1 MILSIF
7 QFVPWMEVAIFL
19 LLVIIGLVI
28 FWFTQRRKFKQEL
41 LSAQRMTAKA
51 KQSLDEREK
60 FLAYTNHEI
69 RTPLNAVSGST
80 ELLLNTQ
87 LSEDQAK
94 YVKTIKASVDNVL
107 VLVNDVLD
115 LARIESG
122 KINIQER
129 DFILSD
135 LLLGIKLI
143 LGEKA
148 QKKGIELKYEIHDK
162 VPVILKGDSRYLNQI
177 ILNLANN
184 AVKFTDLGSVTM
196 KVSVAAENENSY
208 TLKFE
213 VIDTG
218 KGIRKSKLP
227 TIFNQFEQETRHTI
241 KHKGGSGLGLAISK
255 QLVEAQGGSI
265 HVESKYMEGTNF
277 WFQLDYQ
284 KGEPIKKSSLSLDAS
299 ILDDLRILVVDDNK
313 LNREIMCDLLH
324 GLNSNSSSVAVEGG
338 EKCIELLKLQDFD
351 LILMDIQMP
360 GMDGYELAQY
370 IRKNARS
377 PIHQIPIIAMTA
389 FAFEDAAKKCFEA
402 GMNDYMSKPVE
413 SKVLLAKIGRL
424 FEKKKKSTELR
435 VDFEYCDLSKLKA
448 LTGGDNLKMYKYID
462 IFLQN
467 TPIDLE
473 RLTHFIKNE
482 NADEG
487 MKALHKL
494 KGSAAYMG
502 NTDLPRIY
510 DKIIE
515 EGADYLYALRNNEEK
530 VTNICKGMID
540 ELSKL
545 KNDHKFL
552 FLK

>member
-1 MILSIF
+1 MT
-7 QFVPWMEVAIFL
+7 E
-19 LLVIIGLVI
+19 
-28 FWFTQRRKFKQEL
+28 K
-41 LSAQRMTAKA
+41 AQ
-51 KQSLDEREK
+51 QSLDEREK

-87 LSEDQAK
+87 LSEDQKK
-94 YVKTIKASVDNVL
+94 YVNTIKASVDNVL
-107 VLVNDVLD
+107 ILVNDVLD

-122 KINIQER
+122 KINIQQH

-143 LGEKA
+143 LDEKA
-148 QKKGIELKYEIHDK
+148 QKKGIELKYELAPD

-177 ILNLANN
+177 ILNLTNN

-196 KVSVAAENENSY
+196 RVSLIQKLDKDY
-208 TLKFE
+208 KLKFE

-255 QLVEAQGGSI
+255 QLVEAQGGTI
-265 HVESKYMEGTNF
+265 HVDSKYMEGTNF
-277 WFQLDYQ
+277 WFELTYL
-284 KGEPIKKSSLSLDAS
+284 KGDVVKRKNQTEDVS
-299 ILDDLRILVVDDNK
+299 ILNDLKVLIVDDNS
-313 LNREIMCDLLH
+313 LNREIMCDLLV
-324 GLNSNSSSVAVEGG
+324 GLNPSCKAIAVNGG
-338 EKCIELLKLQDFD
+338 ESCIELLKIQDFD

-360 GMDGYELAQY
+360 EMDGYELAQY
-370 IRKNARS
+370 IRKNARK
-377 PIHQIPIIAMTA
+377 PVHQIPIIAMTA
-389 FAFEDAAKKCFEA
+389 FAFDDAAKKCFEA

-413 SKVLLAKIGRL
+413 SRVLLSKIRRL
-424 FEKKKKSTELR
+424 FAKRKKNIE
-435 VDFEYCDLSKLKA
+435 VEIEFEYCDLSKLKA

-467 TPIDLE
+467 TPLEME
-473 RLTHFIKNE
+473 RLQHFVEQE
-482 NADEG
+482 NAEEG
-487 MKALHKL
+487 MKILHKM

-502 NTDLPRIY
+502 NTELPRIY
-510 DKIIE
+510 DKIMVD
-515 EGADYLYALRNNEEK
+515 GSDYLYALRHNEK
-530 VTNICKGMID
+530 RINAVCQGMLN
-540 ELSKL
+540 ELHKL
-545 KNDHKFL
+545 KNDHKFM

>member
-7 QFVPWMEVAIFL
+7 QYVPWMEVAIFL
-19 LLVIIGLVI
+19 LLIIIGLVI
-28 FWFTQRRKFKQEL
+28 FWFSQRRKFKQEL

-148 QKKGIELKYEIHDK
+148 QKKGIELNYEIDDK

-196 KVSVAAENENSY
+196 KVSVISNEKN
-208 TLKFE
+208 TFKLKFE

-284 KGEPIKKSSLSLDAS
+284 KGDPIKKSTHSLDTS
-299 ILDDLRILVVDDNK
+299 VLDGLKVLVVDDNK

-324 GLNSNSSSVAVEGG
+324 GLNKNSNSVAVEGG
-338 EKCIELLKLQDFD
+338 EKCIELLKIQDFD

-413 SKVLLAKIGRL
+413 SKILLSKIRRL
-424 FEKKKKSTELR
+424 FDKKKKSSEVHLE
-435 VDFEYCDLSKLKA
+435 FEYCELSKLKA

-467 TPIDLE
+467 TPVDCD
-473 RLTHFIKNE
+473 RLNHFIENE

-487 MKALHKL
+487 MKTLHKL

-502 NTDLPRIY
+502 NTELPRIY
-510 DKIIE
+510 DRIIAD
-515 EGADYLYALRNNEEK
+515 GTDYLYALRKDQEQIGK
-530 VTNICKGMID
+530 ICKGMVD
-540 ELSKL
+540 ELNRL
-545 KNDHKFL
+545 KSDHKFM

>member
-1 MILSIF
+1 
-7 QFVPWMEVAIFL
+7 MEVAIFL
-19 LLVIIGLVI
+19 LFVIVGLVI
-28 FWFTQRRKFKQEL
+28 FWFSQRQKFKQEL
-41 LSAQRMTAKA
+41 LSAQRMTARA

-87 LSEDQAK
+87 LSKDQAK
-94 YVKTIKASVDNVL
+94 YVSTIKASVDNVL

-148 QKKGIELKYEIHDK
+148 QKKGIELKYQIDEK

-196 KVSVAAENENSY
+196 KVSVAEVNQDNY

-213 VIDTG
+213 IIDTG

-284 KGEPIKKSSLSLDAS
+284 KGDPIKKSSHSLDTS
-299 ILDDLRILVVDDNK
+299 VLDGLRVLVVDDNK

-324 GLNSNSSSVAVEGG
+324 GLNSKSSSVAVEGG
-338 EKCIELLKLQDFD
+338 ERCIELLKLQDFD

-360 GMDGYELAQY
+360 GMDGYELSQY

-389 FAFEDAAKKCFEA
+389 FAFDDAAKKCFEA

-413 SKVLLAKIGRL
+413 SKILLSKIRRL
-424 FEKKKKSTELR
+424 FEKKKKSTEMEI
-435 VDFEYCDLSKLKA
+435 DFDYCDLSKLKA

-467 TPIDLE
+467 TPIDLD
-473 RLTHFIKNE
+473 RLTHFIKSE

-510 DKIIE
+510 DKIIAD
-515 EGADYLYALRNNEEK
+515 GADYLFALGQHEK
-530 VTNICKGMID
+530 QIANICKGMVN
-540 ELSKL
+540 ELNKL
-545 KNDHKFL
+545 KSDHKFL